1 MPVPYN
7 IRFNMILY
15 LKHVDIEGPETI
27 APFFESHG
35 YQTHILELYN
45 GAAFPQTLD
54 GIDAV
59 ICLGGP
65 MNVYEEDKY
74 PFLKDENI
82 FIQKLLDKKI
92 PYLGICLGSQ
102 LLAKAAGGVV
112 LRSPVEEIGWRT
124 VILTDDGLRDPLFKG
139 LQQKLL
145 VYQWHG
151 DTFAIPQNGKWL
163 VKGEDCPHQAL
174 RIGPCAYGF
183 QFHIEITDKSIRE
196 WSDEYFKNSPS
207 LLAEKKDMMLKSY
220 AENKEL
226 FEKEAE
232 IIYLN
237 FLKLIRDQ

>member
-1 MPVPYN
+1 
-7 IRFNMILY
+7 MILY

-27 APFFESHG
+27 APFFEKYG
-35 YQTHILELYN
+35 YQSQVLELYN
-45 GAAFPQTLD
+45 GAAFPKTLD

-74 PFLKDENI
+74 PFLKDENV
-82 FIQKLLDKKI
+82 FIQSLLDAQI
-92 PYLGICLGSQ
+92 PFLGICLGAQ
-102 LLAKAAGGVV
+102 LLAKATGAVV
-112 LRSPVEEIGWRT
+112 SRSLVEEIGWRT
-124 VILTDDGLRDPLFKG
+124 VKLTDDGLSDPIFKG
-139 LQQKLL
+139 LGRELF

-163 VKGEDCPHQAL
+163 VKGADCPHQAL
-174 RIGPCAYGF
+174 KIGPCAYGF

-207 LLAEKKDMMLKSY
+207 LLLEKKDMMLKSY
-220 AENKEL
+220 AKNKAL

-232 IIYLN
+232 VIYSN
-237 FLKLIRDQ
+237 FSKLMRSC